1 AENLAGLV
9 AAVDAHGADLGVAN
23 DGDADRLALVTPD
36 RGFLDENRFFAAVY
50 DALLET
56 RSGPAVR
63 SVATTFLVDRV
74 AEAHGERVVETPVG
88 FKWVAEAM
96 VEHDGLVGGEANAI
110 APGKRPLSSMSPTFV
125 EGPEATLL
133 VGTPGGSRIIT
144 MVARAVTG
152 MIWDE
157 GGADALRH
165 WVTRPRYHH
174 QYRPDAVQHEPDT
187 FTEAEREALAERGHA
202 FEAVG
207 RQFGDMQ
214 AILWQHRT
222 GDLKAVAD
230 PRGEGE
236 GVVSEE

>member
-1 AENLAGLV
+1 V
-9 AAVDAHGADLGVAN
+9 SI
-23 DGDADRLALVTPD
+23 TP
-36 RGFLDENRFFAAVY
+36 
-50 DALLET
+50 
-56 RSGPAVR
+56 SGGWIPAVIAGNTGVGLSQR
-63 SVATTFLVDRV
+63 MQSFVVDSV
-74 AEAHGERVVETPVG
+74 ENPYNVV
-88 FKWVAEAM
+88 
-96 VEHDGLVGGEANAI
+96 